1 MIGDKLFKKMIVTYI
16 VIILASFTVLG
27 FLMTILLTNY
37 FNYNKRSELIV
48 KGADIA
54 ELIRPILLENKD
66 PTDLVAW
73 LNRADRNLGT
83 EVWVIRPNGTVITA
97 SAHQWRHEGDRI
109 NEEEIRELQKGN
121 VAIREGQ
128 SQFYSEPVIWVTTPI
143 KNGNEVIGG
152 VILYSPV
159 IGITETLKKTW
170 LLFIYAAFATL
181 LFSVLVGF
189 FFSKSVFAPLEEMD
203 WIARKIA
210 NGDFSERLEIVSADE
225 IGTLGRSINYMAD
238 KLEKLEKTRREFL
251 ANVSHDLRTPLT
263 SILGFVEALQD
274 NKDKNPETRARF
286 LDILHSETSRLIR
299 LVNDLL
305 DFTKIEEGVL
315 ELNKQPVDIAE
326 LAGKTLAK
334 YQPILKEKGIR
345 TSFESSGNAIALV
358 DSDRLEQVL
367 TNLMDNAVRYARNRI
382 ALKVSQETQEIG
394 ITLSDDGPGIPGED
408 LPYIWDRF
416 YKVDKSR
423 AKGAGGTGLGLAIVK
438 RLVDAHNGSI
448 DVESQ
453 PGKGTTFIIKLPA
466 GGKNLSGT

>member
-1 MIGDKLFKKMIVTYI
+1 M
-16 VIILASFTVLG
+16 
-27 FLMTILLTNY
+27 
-37 FNYNKRSELIV
+37 
-48 KGADIA
+48 
-54 ELIRPILLENKD
+54 
-66 PTDLVAW
+66 
-73 LNRADRNLGT
+73 
-83 EVWVIRPNGTVITA
+83 
-97 SAHQWRHEGDRI
+97 
-109 NEEEIRELQKGN
+109 
-121 VAIREGQ
+121 
-128 SQFYSEPVIWVTTPI
+128 
-143 KNGNEVIGG
+143 
-152 VILYSPV
+152 
-159 IGITETLKKTW
+159 
-170 LLFIYAAFATL
+170 
-181 LFSVLVGF
+181 
-189 FFSKSVFAPLEEMD
+189 
-203 WIARKIA
+203 
-210 NGDFSERLEIVSADE
+210 
-225 IGTLGRSINYMAD
+225 
-238 KLEKLEKTRREFL
+238 
-251 ANVSHDLRTPLT
+251 T

-345 TSFESSGNAIALV
+345 ISFESSGNAVALV
-358 DSDRLEQVL
+358 DYDRLEQVL

-382 ALKVSQETQEIG
+382 ALKVSQEIQEIG

-453 PGKGTTFIIKLPA
+453 PGKGTTFVIKLPA
-466 GGKNLSGT
+466 GGKNLSGA